1 MMSRAYKQSLTPPVQ
16 TPVGFISPQNITEPT
31 IVQTKVKRL
40 YNNIMHITHNPH
52 IAPASIDIYAEI
64 AAIKSKTT
72 IPILRQ
78 ASTCN
83 HTDKLKEKPQATV
96 VTQVVP

>member
-1 MMSRAYKQSLTPPVQ
+1 MMSRAYKQSLTLPVQ
-16 TPVGFISPQNITEPT
+16 IPLGFIVPQNITEPT
-31 IVQTKVKRL
+31 IVQAKVKRL
-40 YNNIMHITHNPH
+40 YNSIMHITHNPH
-52 IAPASIDIYAEI
+52 IAPASIDIHAKI

-72 IPILRQ
+72 IPILKQ

-83 HTDKLKEKPQATV
+83 HTDKLKEKPQGTV